1 MKSSTQNPINEK
13 KLQTGVH
20 HLLSD
25 PTRIYTTLSGK
36 RLQVLS
42 PGRLNVHEGPDFID
56 VALLL
61 QGNVIVGDAEYHIKS
76 SNWELHNHSADE
88 KYNSVVLHIV
98 SEYDVKQSIPIETLI
113 LKKEEIIKA
122 SEDNSFEIKMPDV
135 FPIEELQQ
143 FALIRLLRKTSDAKK
158 VLNQHELDS
167 AFMIIAGEFL
177 NKYFN
182 RRKRPVYTS
191 ERLEQLLQSL
201 TSSHVFDLL
210 KSLSEGKE
218 LHIPDMMQMLI
229 KTKITD
235 EGAHLRRELVF
246 NSVLPLAL
254 SLANEESRINLFLWY
269 WSTPALHSYGI
280 LKRRF
285 KDFPQNFIWQQQG
298 MLEYIRN
305 YGSKTIVISD
315 VIKDYGF
322 AEVLDFYFLGGSPYK
337 KYPFDEN

>member
-1 MKSSTQNPINEK
+1 MKNSTQTPMNEK
-13 KLQTGVH
+13 KLQTGLH
-20 HLLSD
+20 RILSD
-25 PTRIYTTLSGK
+25 PSKIYTTASGK

-42 PGRLNVHEGPDFID
+42 PGRLNVHEGPDFFDI
-56 VALLL
+56 ALLL
-61 QGNVIVGDAEYHIKS
+61 QGNVIVGDAEFHLKS
-76 SNWELHNHSADE
+76 SDWNQHQHSSDD

-98 SEYDVKQSIPIETLI
+98 FDNDVKLPKPFETLI
-113 LKKEEIIKA
+113 MNRNEVQRA
-122 SEDNSFEIKMPDV
+122 SDDTSFEINVPDV
-135 FPIEELQQ
+135 FPVEELQQ

-158 VLNQHELDS
+158 YVNQHGLDS
-167 AFMIIAGEFL
+167 GFQMLAGEFL

-191 ERLEQLLQSL
+191 ERLEQLLQIL
-201 TSSHVFDLL
+201 PSSHVFKLIQQ
-210 KSLSEGKE
+210 LSEGSE

-235 EGAHLRRELVF
+235 EGSHLRRELVF

-305 YGSKTIVISD
+305 YGSKTVVISD

-322 AEVLDFYFLGGSPYK
+322 AEVLDFYYLGGSPYK
-337 KYPFDEN
+337 KYPFEEI

>member
-1 MKSSTQNPINEK
+1 MKNSSSMNEK

-20 HLLSD
+20 RLLSD
-25 PTRIYTTLSGK
+25 PSKIYSTASGK

-56 VALLL
+56 IALLL
-61 QGNVIVGDAEYHIKS
+61 QGNVIVADAEFHVKS
-76 SNWELHNHSADE
+76 SEWNAHNHSSDDNY
-88 KYNSVVLHIV
+88 KSVVLHIV
-98 SEYDVKQSIPIETLI
+98 FEDDVKLSFPFETLI
-113 LKKEEIIKA
+113 MNRDEVLNA
-122 SEDNSFEIKMPDV
+122 SDDISFEINIPDV

-143 FALIRLLRKTSDAKK
+143 FALIRLLRKTSEAKK
-158 VLNQHELDS
+158 YVNQHGLDS
-167 AFMIIAGEFL
+167 GFQMLAGEFL

-182 RRKRPVYTS
+182 SRKRPVYTS
-191 ERLEQLLQSL
+191 ERLEQILQIL
-201 TSSHVFDLL
+201 PSSHVFQII
-210 KSLSEGKE
+210 KQLSEGTE

-254 SLANEESRINLFLWY
+254 CLANEESRINLFLWY

-322 AEVLDFYFLGGSPYK
+322 AEVLDFYYLGGSPYK
-337 KYPFDEN
+337 KYPFEEN

>member
-1 MKSSTQNPINEK
+1 MKNSSTSSISEK

-20 HLLSD
+20 RLLSE
-25 PTRIYTTLSGK
+25 PSKIYTTASGK

-42 PGRLNVHEGPDFID
+42 PGRLNVHEGPDFLDI
-56 VALLL
+56 ALLL
-61 QGNVIVGDAEYHIKS
+61 QGNVIVADAEFHVKS
-76 SNWELHNHSADE
+76 SEWNVHNHSVDE
-88 KYNSVVLHIV
+88 NYKSVVLHIV
-98 SEYDVKQSIPIETLI
+98 FDNDVKLSLPFETLI
-113 LKKEEIIKA
+113 MNHDEVRKA
-122 SEDNSFEIKMPDV
+122 SEDTSFEINIPDV
-135 FPIEELQQ
+135 FSIEELQQ

-158 VLNQHELDS
+158 YVNQHGLDS
-167 AFMIIAGEFL
+167 GFQMLSGEFL

-191 ERLEQLLQSL
+191 ERLEQLLQIL
-201 TSSHVFDLL
+201 PSSHVFKLL
-210 KSLSEGKE
+210 KELSEGAE
-218 LHIPDMMQMLI
+218 LHIPDMMQQLI

-235 EGAHLRRELVF
+235 EGSHLRRELVF

-254 SLANEESRINLFLWY
+254 CLANEESRINLFLWY

-305 YGSKTIVISD
+305 YGSKTVVISD

-322 AEVLDFYFLGGSPYK
+322 AEVLDFYYLGGSPYK
-337 KYPFDEN
+337 KYPFEEE

>member
-1 MKSSTQNPINEK
+1 MKNSSSSSLSEK

-20 HLLSD
+20 HILSD
-25 PTRIYTTLSGK
+25 PSKIYTTLSGK

-42 PGRLNVHEGPDFID
+42 PGRLNVHEGPDFLDI
-56 VALLL
+56 ALLL
-61 QGNVIVGDAEYHIKS
+61 RGNVIVGDAEFHAKS
-76 SNWELHNHSADE
+76 SEWNQHNHSDDE
-88 KYNSVVLHIV
+88 NYKSVVLHIV
-98 SEYDVKQSIPIETLI
+98 NENDLKLSFPFETLI
-113 LKKEEIIKA
+113 MKSDEVRKA
-122 SEDNSFEIKMPDV
+122 SVDSIYEINAPDI
-135 FPIEELQQ
+135 FSIEELQQ

-158 VLNQHELDS
+158 YVNQYGLDS
-167 AFMIIAGEFL
+167 GFQMIASEFL

-191 ERLEQLLQSL
+191 DRLEQLLQSL
-201 TSSHVFDLL
+201 TTSHVFEIL
-210 KSLSEGKE
+210 KKLSEGSE
-218 LHIPDMMQMLI
+218 LHIPDMMQQLL

-322 AEVLDFYFLGGSPYK
+322 AEVLDFYYLGGSPYK
-337 KYPFDEN
+337 KYPFEEM